1 LLPGFAI
8 LKQWLCSGRAADR
21 RLWHPSQKIK
31 AKKAEFSHEGERH
44 AYRIWFGRAQVI
56 VTDRL
61 SHGTM

>member
-1 LLPGFAI
+1 
-8 LKQWLCSGRAADR
+8 
-21 RLWHPSQKIK
+21 LWHPSQKIK

-61 SHGTM
+61 SHETM